1 MYWQHVFP
9 QTVSLFSVGTIS
21 SLQTK
26 QKPLTTC
33 SVDYPGRNFR
43 DGYNRLNLHK
53 LNNTIC
59 IVKYNYQHVHH
70 LIIVS

>member
-33 SVDYPGRNFR
+33 SVDYPERNFR
-43 DGYNRLNLHK
+43 DGYSMSK
-53 LNNTIC
+53 PA
-59 IVKYNYQHVHH
+59 
-70 LIIVS
+70 